1 MMKAV
6 YLGDNV
12 LDIDDRFE
20 MMLIDSEPPPTVIH
34 GFCHQH
40 LQNFKF
46 KILSSKTSNN
56 FNLQS
61 TRNYY
66 NAVVANIVV
75 AFAG

>member
-46 KILSSKTSNN
+46 K
-56 FNLQS
+56 
-61 TRNYY
+61 
-66 NAVVANIVV
+66 
-75 AFAG
+75 